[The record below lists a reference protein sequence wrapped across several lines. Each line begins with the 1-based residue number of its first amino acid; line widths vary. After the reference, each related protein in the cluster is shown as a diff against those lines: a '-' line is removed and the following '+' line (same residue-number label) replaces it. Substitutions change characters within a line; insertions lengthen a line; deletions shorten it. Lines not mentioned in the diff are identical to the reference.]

1 MPSFSTALSGLD
13 ANAQDLSVISNNL
26 ANLNTTAYKGATA
39 AFQDLFYQ
47 QIGTSGDGNPIQVG
61 VGTAIGSI
69 PANFT
74 QGNIQSTGVAT
85 DVAIQGAGFLIGVKG
100 GQEVFLR
107 AGDLSLTADG
117 TLVATDGATIQGYQA
132 ANGVINTNQTPG
144 PLTVAS
150 GLINPPKATANAEL
164 NLNLDSGTAVGGTF
178 STALTVYDSLG
189 APHVLT
195 YTFTKTSA
203 NNWDY
208 SVTIP
213 AADVTGA
220 TAPVVV
226 ASGSSGNATPNGL
239 VFNGAGQLTSPA
251 GDLKGIS
258 IADLADGAKTL
269 TFNWN
274 LYDANG
280 NGLLT
285 QVAAPSA
292 TSSTQQD
299 GFASGSLVSYS
310 IGSDGTIQG
319 TFSNGQTQP
328 LGQILLATF
337 PNNEGLERNGANE
350 FLATLSSGAAN
361 IGIPG
366 TGGRGTLSGGALE
379 QSNVDISTEFANLI
393 VAQSGY
399 EANAKVVTT
408 LDTITQATLNL
419 IQ

>member
-1 MPSFSTALSGLD
+1 MPSFSTALSGLN

-26 ANLNTTAYKGATA
+26 ANLNTTGYKGASA
-39 AFQDLFYQ
+39 SFQDLFYQ
-47 QIGTSGDGNPIQVG
+47 QVGTSGDGNPVQVG
-61 VGTAIGSI
+61 VGTAVGSI

-74 QGNIQSTGVAT
+74 QGNIQSTGVPT
-85 DVAIQGAGFLIGVKG
+85 DVAIQGTGFLIGLKN
-100 GQEVFLR
+100 GQEVFMR
-107 AGDLSLTADG
+107 AGNLSVNANGILMGNDG
-117 TLVATDGATIQGYQA
+117 SVIQGYPA
-132 ANGVINTNQTPG
+132 VNGVINTNQTPG
-144 PLTVAS
+144 PLTIAN

-164 NLNLDSGTAVGGTF
+164 DLNLNSGTAVGGTF

-189 APHVLT
+189 AAHVLT

-213 AADVTGA
+213 QADVTGA
-220 TAPVVV
+220 TGPVVV

-239 VFNGAGQLTSPA
+239 VFNGSGQLTSPA
-251 GDLKGIS
+251 GDLTGIN
-258 IADLADGAKTL
+258 IANLSDGAKTL

-274 LYDANG
+274 LYDASK

-285 QVAAPSA
+285 QVASASA

-319 TFSNGQTQP
+319 TFSNGQTQA

-337 PNNEGLERNGANE
+337 SNDEGLDRNGANE
-350 FLATLSSGAAN
+350 FLATLASGAAN

-399 EANAKVVTT
+399 QANAKVVTT